1 MYSLISPANRTY
13 PVAHPCQCIS
23 AVVRLTIPTSASLN
37 TPLWPKRTSRVNW
50 KPTPRLLVKHMKSIE
65 RVATIRI
72 LVVDDSA
79 VLRDAVRDLLSNS
92 DAIDICGEACN
103 GYEALEKALK
113 LCPDVIVMDIGM
125 PAMDGLEATRRLLRA
140 NSTAEV
146 LMFTEH
152 NSEHAR
158 DACLQAG
165 ARGYLTKAQAADLP
179 EAIRTVA
186 SHATYAGSTSV
197 AGAHRMSDPR

>member
-1 MYSLISPANRTY
+1 
-13 PVAHPCQCIS
+13 
-23 AVVRLTIPTSASLN
+23 VRLTILPSASLN
-37 TPLWPKRTSRVNW
+37 SRSLAEADFHSHW
-50 KPTPRLLVKHMKSIE
+50 KSCHVSLVKHMKTIE

-79 VLRDAVRDLLSNS
+79 VLRDAVRGLLSNS

-165 ARGYLTKAQAADLP
+165 ARGYLSKAQAAALP

-197 AGAHRMSDPR
+197 GGAHPVSDPR

>member
-103 GYEALEKALK
+103 GYEA
-113 LCPDVIVMDIGM
+113 
-125 PAMDGLEATRRLLRA
+125 
-140 NSTAEV
+140 
-146 LMFTEH
+146 
-152 NSEHAR
+152 R

-165 ARGYLTKAQAADLP
+165 ARGYLSKAQAADLP

-197 AGAHRMSDPR
+197 AGADRVSDPRYP

>member
-50 KPTPRLLVKHMKSIE
+50 KSTPLLVKHMKTIE

-165 ARGYLTKAQAADLP
+165 ARGYLSKAQAADLP

>member
-1 MYSLISPANRTY
+1 
-13 PVAHPCQCIS
+13 
-23 AVVRLTIPTSASLN
+23 VRLTILPSASLN
-37 TPLWPKRTSRVNW
+37 SRSLAEADFHSHW
-50 KPTPRLLVKHMKSIE
+50 KSCHVSLVKHMKTIE

-79 VLRDAVRDLLSNS
+79 VLRDAVRGLLSNS

-165 ARGYLTKAQAADLP
+165 ARGYLSKAQAADLP

-186 SHATYAGSTSV
+186 SHATYAGSTAV
-197 AGAHRMSDPR
+197 GGAHPASDRR